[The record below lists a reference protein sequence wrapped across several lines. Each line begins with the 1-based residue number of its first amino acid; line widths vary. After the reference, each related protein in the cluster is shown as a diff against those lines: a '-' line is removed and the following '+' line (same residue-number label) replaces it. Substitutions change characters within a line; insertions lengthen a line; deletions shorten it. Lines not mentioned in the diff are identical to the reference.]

1 MAKLETEFEGVIV
14 YIPKNQNIVSLR
26 GPKDMVEKCR
36 VQLVTDIATSRTL
49 GSIDLTPKQQKE
61 LSSNTNIIKKIAGP
75 TNTSIVVNG
84 GTIKIRGVSRDVR
97 DAKALLHE
105 HFTGSYSGYIDLDGS
120 QYEKMKSTLSKDN
133 SHLERIRAS
142 TGASAILDE
151 SNSVI
156 KITGKRAN
164 VKQAKHSAI
173 GFLDFL
179 FPNQIQTVK
188 VDKTLFKSMSDP
200 EKLAQITVATNAL
213 VYPDRD
219 LMSIVIICENPENVT
234 KAVELINASLVET
247 EKLNYVLC
255 LETNDA
261 WLLPAIIGKSG
272 RNIKKIETGSACT
285 VEIIRDELTIVV
297 QANSQEAVDAGK
309 AALEAII
316 DQARKECVF
325 LELPES
331 SISAFIGRGGS
342 NIKQLRSNHD
352 VEIEKSKKQQNIIRI
367 AGKEEAGETHWIRKL
382 IIYFSCR

>member
-36 VQLVTDIATSRTL
+36 VQLVTDMTTNRTS

-61 LSSNTNIIKKIAGP
+61 LSSNTNVIKKIAGP

-84 GTIKIRGVSRDVR
+84 GSIKIRGVSRDVR

-120 QYEKMKSTLSKDN
+120 QYDKLKSTLSKDN

-142 TGASAILDE
+142 TGASAILDD

-164 VKQAKHSAI
+164 VKQAKYSAI

-179 FPNQIQTVK
+179 FPNQIQIVN

-219 LMSIVIICENPENVT
+219 LMSLVVICENPENAT
-234 KAVELINASLVET
+234 KAVELINATLVET

-285 VEIIRDELTIVV
+285 VDIIRDELTVV
-297 QANSQEAVDAGK
+297 VHADSQEAVDAGK

-367 AGKEEAGETHWIRKL
+367 AGKEEAGETHWIRKF
-382 IIYFSCR
+382 IIYFSSR